1 MAVAAANTTAG
12 RGGPLTGL
20 RVIELG
26 HFVAAPFCTRLL
38 GDLGAEIIKV
48 EPPTGDPVRQWG
60 KRVEGAGAPWWSM
73 HARNKRCIAVNLK
86 NPEATALVLRLVAK
100 CDALVENFRPGQLAK
115 MGLTREKL
123 DTARPGL
130 IVAQVSGY
138 GQDGVDRDRAAFGVI
153 GEAIGGLR
161 HLTNHPPGTSDL
173 PPVRVGISIGNSIAG
188 LYAAF
193 GVCAALW
200 ARDRKGGDDRGRTL
214 DVALTESILSMMEG
228 LLPEYG
234 VLKSVRQP
242 TGSRIAT
249 AAPSNAYPTS
259 DGKWILIAGNSDPIF
274 ARLAKLLGLPELA
287 CEPRFQGNAKRV
299 ENVAELDAMIAAWTK
314 RTIRPR
320 TSTACWQCRTSRRQ
334 LRIPPRRSPV
344 TSSYACAAWCRMS
357 KILCLARSCM
367 QALFRMYQT
376 IPAQSAGPDR
386 PLARTQMRSLATI
399 WVSARMKSRTPQRG
413 CCVMTQARQV
423 EIVEVG
429 PRDGYQGIGPFIPT
443 ETKIALLERL
453 MEAGLRRIEIGSFVS
468 PKALPQMRDT
478 NEILAA
484 CRQWPELKAQV
495 LVPNEKWGR
504 EAVSAGAK
512 RLVFVLSVSES
523 HNRNNVRRT
532 STESAEE
539 YGRLLRAIPP
549 DVEIRLDLATSF
561 DCPFEGRIGIE
572 RAMALLDRLID
583 LKPDAEI
590 CPCDTTGR
598 ADPAQVEDFFE
609 TALQRFPQIKAWALH
624 AHDTYGL
631 GLANVHAAYRK
642 GVRIFDASFAGLGG
656 CPFAPGATGNVATED
671 LVWMFERM
679 GVPTGIDIAALLPV
693 AQDGAKIPGG
703 LSGGRVRDA
712 LSASSDAYAS
722 IRQT

>member
-12 RGGPLTGL
+12 RSGPLTGL

-48 EPPTGDPVRQWG
+48 EPPNGDPVRQWG

-86 NPEATALVLRLVAK
+86 NPEATALVLRLVEK

-130 IVAQVSGY
+130 IVAQISGY

-173 PPVRVGISIGNSIAG
+173 PPVRVGISIGDSIAG

-299 ENVAELDAMIAAWTK
+299 DNVAELDAMIAAWTK
-314 RTIRPR
+314 NH
-320 TSTACWQCRTSRRQ
+320 TSTDLDRMLAMSDIPATVAYTAAEIAGDKQ
-334 LRIPPRRSPV
+334 LRMRGMVQDVEDPLFGKVLHAGIVPHVPDDPGAIRWTGPP
-344 TSSYACAAWCRMS
+344 
-357 KILCLARSCM
+357 
-367 QALFRMYQT
+367 
-376 IPAQSAGPDR
+376 
-386 PLARTQMRSLATI
+386 
-399 WVSARMKSRTPQRG
+399 
-413 CCVMTQARQV
+413 
-423 EIVEVG
+423 
-429 PRDGYQGIGPFIPT
+429 IGAHT
-443 ETKIALLERL
+443 
-453 MEAGLRRIEIGSFVS
+453 
-468 PKALPQMRDT
+468 D
-478 NEILAA
+478 EILGND
-484 CRQWPELKAQV
+484 LG
-495 LVPNEKWGR
+495 L
-504 EAVSAGAK
+504 GA
-512 RLVFVLSVSES
+512 
-523 HNRNNVRRT
+523 
-532 STESAEE
+532 
-539 YGRLLRAIPP
+539 
-549 DVEIRLDLATSF
+549 DEIRRLRN
-561 DCPFEGRIGIE
+561 EG
-572 RAMALLDRLID
+572 
-583 LKPDAEI
+583 
-590 CPCDTTGR
+590 
-598 ADPAQVEDFFE
+598 V
-609 TALQRFPQIKAWALH
+609 
-624 AHDTYGL
+624 
-631 GLANVHAAYRK
+631 V
-642 GVRIFDASFAGLGG
+642 S
-656 CPFAPGATGNVATED
+656 
-671 LVWMFERM
+671 
-679 GVPTGIDIAALLPV
+679 
-693 AQDGAKIPGG
+693 
-703 LSGGRVRDA
+703 
-712 LSASSDAYAS
+712 
-722 IRQT
+722 